1 MSRWTFLRSL
11 RNRLALVFFAI
22 TLTALG
28 ALYVY
33 VVPQLQSRLR
43 DEKLQTLTRDANRQS
58 ALLAATIGGDVSEK
72 RVEDR
77 VVRIATAT
85 ATRVTLLRVA
95 QVGGMPQLSV
105 AHDSTGGSAADLRF
119 PAAYDAA
126 SSGRVSRGTE
136 TGASGRVAEV
146 ATPLKLRGQVVR
158 VAVFSTTLA
167 DVQHD
172 VAVVRRRLLFAGA
185 LAALFSLAAGYLVA
199 RWLTQRIKRLEEAAE
214 KVAAGDFSQP
224 IPVSS
229 DDELGELA
237 LAFNDMQRQLA
248 QLDSAR
254 KQFIATAS
262 HELRTPITSLGGFIE
277 LLESED
283 VDEETRRRFLGQL
296 REQVDRLTK
305 LAVDLLDLSKLEA
318 GSLELRPEAIDLGEL
333 ARQVADEFEPALD
346 RHDSHLELRLA
357 RRPVEAVCDPVRV
370 AQIMRI
376 LLDNALAHTP
386 PGTGIVVSAAR
397 EDGAV
402 RLAVRDGGE
411 GIRRQDLSRVFE
423 PFHTGN
429 RARGSGLGLAIA
441 SELADRMEGTLGVE
455 SRPGRTVFTLELP
468 S

>member
-441 SELADRMEGTLGVE
+441 SELADRMDGTLGVE

>member
-1 MSRWTFLRSL
+1 VRRWSFLRSL
-11 RNRLALVFFAI
+11 RNRLAIVFFAI
-22 TLTALG
+22 TLTALA

-33 VVPQLQSRLR
+33 VVPQLSSRLR
-43 DEKLQTLTRDANRQS
+43 DEKVQTLEGDAVRESSQ
-58 ALLAATIGGDVSEK
+58 LAATVGRDVSDK
-72 RVEDR
+72 TVASL
-77 VVRIATAT
+77 VGGIANSTSA
-85 ATRVTLLRVA
+85 RVTLLRVA
-95 QVGGMPQLSV
+95 HVGSTPQLSV
-105 AHDSTGGSAADLRF
+105 AHDSQTPLASDLQF
-119 PAAYDAA
+119 PAAYEAA
-126 SSGRVSRGTE
+126 SSGRITTGTE
-136 TGASGRVAEV
+136 TGAFGRVAEV
-146 ATPLKLRGQVVR
+146 AMPLKLGGRVAA
-158 VAVFSTTLA
+158 VAVFSSQLA

-199 RWLTQRIKRLEEAAE
+199 RWLTQRIKRLEAAAE

-229 DDELGELA
+229 DDELGQLA

-277 LLESED
+277 LLESEE
-283 VDEETRRRFLGQL
+283 VDEDTRRRFLGQL

-318 GSLELRPEAIDLGEL
+318 GSLELRPEATDLGEL
-333 ARQVADEFEPALD
+333 ARQVVDEFEPALD

-357 RRPVEAVCDPVRV
+357 PRPVEVVCDPVRV

-376 LLDNALAHTP
+376 LLDNALAHTAS
-386 PGTGIVVSAAR
+386 GTGIVVSAVR
-397 EDGAV
+397 EDGVA

-411 GIRRQDLSRVFE
+411 GIRRQDLSQVFE

-441 SELADRMEGTLGVE
+441 SELADRMDGTLDVE

-468 S
+468 V

>member
-1 MSRWTFLRSL
+1 MRRWSFLRSL
-11 RNRLALVFFAI
+11 RNRLALIFFAI

-58 ALLAATIGGDVSEK
+58 ALLADTVGRDVSEK
-72 RVEDR
+72 QVEQR
-77 VVRIATAT
+77 VVQIATAT

-119 PAAYDAA
+119 PAAYEAA
-126 SSGRVSRGTE
+126 SSGRVSTGTE
-136 TGASGRVAEV
+136 TGASARVAEV

-185 LAALFSLAAGYLVA
+185 LAALFALAAGYLLA
-199 RWLTQRIKRLEEAAE
+199 RWLTQRVKRLEEAAE
-214 KVAAGDFSQP
+214 KVAAGDFSHT
-224 IPVSS
+224 IPVGS
-229 DDELGELA
+229 DDELGQLA

-296 REQVDRLTK
+296 REQVERLTK

-318 GSLELRPEAIDLGEL
+318 GSLELRPEAVDLGEL

-386 PGTGIVVSAAR
+386 QGTGIVVSAAR
-397 EDGAV
+397 EDGVV

-411 GIRRQDLSRVFE
+411 GIRRQDMSRVFE

-441 SELADRMEGTLGVE
+441 SELADRMDGTLGVE
-455 SRPGRTVFTLELP
+455 SRPGRTVFTLEIP

>member
-1 MSRWTFLRSL
+1 MRRWRPLRSL
-11 RNRLALVFFAI
+11 RNRLALGFFAI

-43 DEKLQTLTRDANRQS
+43 DEKVQTLVRDSDRES
-58 ALLAATIGGDVSEK
+58 AVLAATVGQDVPEREVGA
-72 RVEDR
+72 RVNDIAR
-77 VVRIATAT
+77 ATA
-85 ATRVTLLRVA
+85 ARVTLLRVA
-95 QVGGMPQLSV
+95 TVDGVPQLSV
-105 AHDSTGGSAADLRF
+105 AHDSTGSDASDLHF
-119 PAAYDAA
+119 PAAYEAA
-126 SSGRVSRGTE
+126 SSGRVTSGTE

-146 ATPLKLRGQVVR
+146 ATPLKLHGQVAR

-185 LAALFSLAAGYLVA
+185 LAALFALAAGYLVA
-199 RWLTQRIKRLEEAAE
+199 RWLTQRVKRLEVAAE
-214 KVAAGDFSQP
+214 QVAAGDFSHT
-224 IPVSS
+224 IPVGS
-229 DDELGELA
+229 DDELGQLA

-262 HELRTPITSLGGFIE
+262 HELRTPITSLGGFVE
-277 LLESED
+277 LLEDED
-283 VDEETRRRFLGQL
+283 LDDEDRARFLGQL

-318 GSLELRPEAIDLGEL
+318 GSLELRPEPVDLGEL

-376 LLDNALAHTP
+376 LLDNALAHTA

-397 EDGAV
+397 EDGVV

-411 GIRRQDLSRVFE
+411 GIRRQDLSRIFE

>member
-1 MSRWTFLRSL
+1 VR
-11 RNRLALVFFAI
+11 AI
-22 TLTALG
+22 
-28 ALYVY
+28 
-33 VVPQLQSRLR
+33 
-43 DEKLQTLTRDANRQS
+43 AN
-58 ALLAATIGGDVSEK
+58 ATS
-72 RVEDR
+72 
-77 VVRIATAT
+77 
-85 ATRVTLLRVA
+85 TRVTLLRAA
-95 QVGGMPQLSV
+95 QVNGTPQLHV
-105 AHDSTGGSAADLRF
+105 AHDSQTATAADLVF
-119 PAAYDAA
+119 PAAYEAA
-126 SSGRVSRGTE
+126 TSAHITTGTE
-136 TGASGRVAEV
+136 TGAFGRVVEV
-146 ATPLKLRGQVVR
+146 ATPLKVGDRVAA
-158 VAVFSTTLA
+158 VAVFSAPLA

-172 VAVVRRRLLFAGA
+172 VAVVRKRILVAGA
-185 LAALFSLAAGYLVA
+185 LAALFALAAGYLVA
-199 RWLTQRIKRLEEAAE
+199 RWVTQRLKRLEDAAE

-224 IPVSS
+224 IPVGS
-229 DDELGELA
+229 DDELGQLA

-277 LLESED
+277 LLESEE

-318 GSLELRPEAIDLGEL
+318 GALELRPEAVDLGEL

-376 LLDNALAHTP
+376 LLDNALAHTA

-397 EDGAV
+397 EDGTT
-402 RLAVRDGGE
+402 RLTVRDGGE

-441 SELADRMEGTLGVE
+441 SELADHMDGTLGVE

-468 S
+468 A

>member
-1 MSRWTFLRSL
+1 MRRWRPLRSL
-11 RNRLALVFFAI
+11 RNRLALGFFAI

-43 DEKLQTLTRDANRQS
+43 DEKVQTLVRDS
-58 ALLAATIGGDVSEK
+58 ARESAVLAATIGQDVPEREVRA
-72 RVEDR
+72 RVNDIAR
-77 VVRIATAT
+77 ATA
-85 ATRVTLLRVA
+85 ARVTLLRVA
-95 QVGGMPQLSV
+95 TVNGMPQLSV
-105 AHDSTGGSAADLRF
+105 AHDSTGSDASDLHF
-119 PAAYDAA
+119 PAAYEAA
-126 SSGRVSRGTE
+126 SSGRVVSGTE

-146 ATPLKLRGQVVR
+146 ATPLKLHGQVVR

-185 LAALFSLAAGYLVA
+185 LAALFALAAGYLVA
-199 RWLTQRIKRLEEAAE
+199 RWLTQRVKRLEVAAE
-214 KVAAGDFSQP
+214 QVAAGDFSYT
-224 IPVSS
+224 IPVGS
-229 DDELGELA
+229 DDELGQLA

-262 HELRTPITSLGGFIE
+262 HELRTPITSLGGFVE
-277 LLESED
+277 LLEDED
-283 VDEETRRRFLGQL
+283 LDDEDRARFLGQL

-318 GSLELRPEAIDLGEL
+318 GSLELRPEPVDLGEL

-376 LLDNALAHTP
+376 LLDNALAHTA

-397 EDGAV
+397 EDGGV

-411 GIRRQDLSRVFE
+411 GIRRQDLSRIFE